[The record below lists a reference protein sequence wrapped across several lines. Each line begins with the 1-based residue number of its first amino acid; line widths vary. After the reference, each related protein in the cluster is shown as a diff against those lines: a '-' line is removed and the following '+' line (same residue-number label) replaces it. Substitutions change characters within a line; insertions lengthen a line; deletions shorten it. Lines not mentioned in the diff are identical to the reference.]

1 MKDYAGEIEY
11 KGIKYK
17 IVFNLNV
24 MEAIQDEFGTLEKW
38 GEMTDGANGEP
49 NVKAII
55 YGIREML
62 NEGIDIQNEEEG
74 TDIKPLTL
82 KQVGRLIT
90 AIGVEEVTSKMN
102 DTVVES
108 TKSTE
113 KNA

>member
-11 KGIKYK
+11 KGTKYK

-24 MEAIQDEFGTLEKW
+24 MEAIQDEYGTLEKW
-38 GEMTDGANGEP
+38 GELTDGANGEP